1 MTNEELIKKIKSC
14 PVDKSKYM
22 AQLYTQNRGFICKTA
37 LQYSKTAEIDD
48 LMQEAY
54 IVLDEAV
61 HNYKADISIKFIT
74 YFGKIL
80 KWHFSSY
87 TFRTSTPFKMPSEYK
102 ELIRKY
108 HQFNQVYFQ
117 SHGEKPAD
125 EEYMRALYISQE
137 TLESLKTAV
146 MLLNT
151 TSFDELLKDADGL
164 TLQETIPTDED
175 VEGNIAEDKEQEY
188 YQSCLYKAIDKLCPL
203 KKKAITD
210 FYFENKSFSDTAKD
224 LNVSVNYVYTLRTN
238 AVRDL
243 RRDWRLY
250 KAIMKEKHYDDS
262 VSYRYSAGFFKNSGL
277 SSVEVVAIRNE
288 REQKCC

>member
-1 MTNEELIKKIKSC
+1 MTNEELIKKIKSY

-22 AQLYTQNRGFICKTA
+22 AQLYNQNRSFIYKTA

-61 HNYKADISIKFIT
+61 NNFKTDINIKFIT

-80 KWHFSSY
+80 KWRLSAYSFGYSV
-87 TFRTSTPFKMPSEYK
+87 PLKMPSEFK

-108 HQFNQVYFQ
+108 YQFKQEYFQ
-117 SHGEKPAD
+117 KYGIKPGEI
-125 EEYMRALYISQE
+125 EYMRALDISQK
-137 TLESLKTAV
+137 TLENLKIAITG
-146 MLLNT
+146 LNT
-151 TSFDELLKDADGL
+151 ISFDEPLKDADGL
-164 TLQETIPTDED
+164 TLQETIPADED
-175 VEGNIAEDKEQEY
+175 IEGNIAEDKEQEY
-188 YQSCLYKAIDKLCPL
+188 YQSCLYKALDKLSPQ

-210 FYFENKSFSDTAKD
+210 FYFENKAFSETAKD
-224 LNVSVNYVYTLRTN
+224 LNLSANCVYNLRTK
-238 AVRDL
+238 AIRDL

-250 KAIMKEKHYDDS
+250 RAIMKEEHYDDS
-262 VSYRYSAGFFKNSGL
+262 VSYRYSAGCFKSSGL

>member
-1 MTNEELIKKIKSC
+1 MTNEELITKIKSC

-22 AQLYTQNRGFICKTA
+22 AQLYNQNRGFIYKTA
-37 LQYSKTAEIDD
+37 LQYSNTAEIDD

-54 IVLDEAV
+54 IAIDEAV
-61 HNYKADISIKFIT
+61 QNYKTDINVKFIT

-80 KWHFSSY
+80 KWRLSAYSFSS
-87 TFRTSTPFKMPSEYK
+87 SVPVKMPSEFK
-102 ELIRKY
+102 ELIRRY
-108 HQFNQVYFQ
+108 YQFKQDYFQ
-117 SHGEKPAD
+117 KHGRKPD
-125 EEYMRALYISQE
+125 ESEYMRALNISQT
-137 TLESLKTAV
+137 TLENLKIAIIGMKMV
-146 MLLNT
+146 
-151 TSFDELLKDADGL
+151 SFDEPIKDADGL
-164 TLQETIPTDED
+164 SMEETIPSDED
-175 VEGNIAEDKEQEY
+175 IEGNIAEDKEQEY
-188 YQSCLYKAIDKLCPL
+188 YQSCLYKAVDKLSPQ

-243 RRDWRLY
+243 RRDWRLR
-250 KAIMKEKHYDDS
+250 KAIMKEEHYDDS
-262 VSYRYSAGFFKNSGL
+262 VSYKYSAGCFKNSGL

>member
-1 MTNEELIKKIKSC
+1 MTNEELIQKTKNC
-14 PVDKSKYM
+14 PSDKSKYM
-22 AQLYTQNRGFICKTA
+22 AQLYNQNRGFIYKTA
-37 LQYSKTAEIDD
+37 LLYAQTAEIDD

-61 HNYKADISIKFIT
+61 QNYKTDINVKFIT

-80 KWHFSSY
+80 KWRLSAYSFGSSVHV
-87 TFRTSTPFKMPSEYK
+87 KMPSEFK
-102 ELIRKY
+102 ELIRRY
-108 HQFNQVYFQ
+108 SQFKQDYFQ
-117 SHGEKPAD
+117 KHGIKPG
-125 EEYMRALYISQE
+125 ESEYMRALNISQK
-137 TLESLKTAV
+137 TLESLRIAIAG
-146 MLLNT
+146 LNT
-151 TSFDELLKDADGL
+151 VSFDEPLKDADGL
-164 TLQETIPTDED
+164 SLQETIPADED
-175 VEGNIAEDKEQEY
+175 IESNIVEIKEKEY
-188 YQSCLYKAIDKLCPL
+188 YQGCLYKAIDKLCPQ

-243 RRDWRLY
+243 RKDWRLY
-250 KAIMKEKHYDDS
+250 RAIIKEKHYDDS
-262 VSYRYSAGFFKNSGL
+262 VSYRYSAGCFKNSGL

>member
-1 MTNEELIKKIKSC
+1 MTNEELIKKIKSY

-22 AQLYTQNRGFICKTA
+22 AQLYNQNRGFIYKTA

-61 HNYKADISIKFIT
+61 HNYKSDINIKFIT

-80 KWHFSSY
+80 KWRLSAYSFGASV
-87 TFRTSTPFKMPSEYK
+87 PIKMPSEFK
-102 ELIRKY
+102 ELIRRY
-108 HQFNQVYFQ
+108 YQFKQDYFQ
-117 SHGEKPAD
+117 QHGKKPD
-125 EEYMRALYISQE
+125 ESEYMRALTISQK
-137 TLESLKTAV
+137 TLECLKIAITG
-146 MLLNT
+146 LNT
-151 TSFDELLKDADGL
+151 VSFDDPLKDADGL
-164 TLQETIPTDED
+164 SLEETIPADED
-175 VEGNIAEDKEQEY
+175 IECKIAETKEKEY
-188 YQSCLYKAIDKLCPL
+188 YQSCLYKAIDKLCPQ

-243 RRDWRLY
+243 RRDWRLR
-250 KAIMKEKHYDDS
+250 KAIMKEEHYDDS
-262 VSYRYSAGFFKNSGL
+262 VSYRYSAGCFKSSGL

-288 REQKCC
+288 REKKCC